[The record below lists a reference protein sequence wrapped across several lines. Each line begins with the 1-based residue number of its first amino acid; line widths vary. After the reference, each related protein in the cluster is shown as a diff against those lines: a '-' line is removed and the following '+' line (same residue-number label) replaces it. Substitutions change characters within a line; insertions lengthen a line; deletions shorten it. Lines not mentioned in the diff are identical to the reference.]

1 MIFIAFLVFALIS
14 LFGQFFGWQAT
25 SFDINDPEAARAKY
39 AEIGAIEGLEEQ
51 GRAWCSLT
59 DQELRAI
66 AKHTEM
72 SNTVTTTT
80 HTSST
85 GETTTTTVVEPAP
98 NQEALVESAVR
109 FTADSCRYNV
119 WATFEKLQSIT
130 DEEEWAELLCHVG
143 EDEAATIIRFMGM
156 GISYTETTEAV
167 TSNDGSSTET
177 TVSEPAE
184 PVDESETAMWVEAL
198 STECEQDGG

>member
-109 FTADSCRYNV
+109 FTADSCGITFGPLSKNCNPLRTRKSGRNCCATLERTRRQRLSGL
-119 WATFEKLQSIT
+119 WAWASHTQKQPKRSQAMT
-130 DEEEWAELLCHVG
+130 DHPP
-143 EDEAATIIRFMGM
+143 R
-156 GISYTETTEAV
+156 
-167 TSNDGSSTET
+167 
-177 TVSEPAE
+177 P
-184 PVDESETAMWVEAL
+184 P
-198 STECEQDGG
+198 